1 MIKLY
6 KKMIVALTVKQFQT
20 RREYERLLRCC
31 PESFMY
37 YVRCELAIAVRTLFI
52 EILLH
57 MIPKVKTE
65 PTIIDLKDEP

>member
-20 RREYERLLRCC
+20 RREYERLSRY

-37 YVRCELAIAVRTLFI
+37 YVHCELAIAVRTLFI
-52 EILLH
+52 KILLH